1 MKIPENWKTK
11 LEAESTHKTMS
22 LNTMSL
28 IGISLMWGHMLGLIS
43 IWWVPVTA
51 LSLMAAYGSEISKRQ
66 L

>member
-1 MKIPENWKTK
+1 MKIPDSWKQ
-11 LEAESTHKTMS
+11 ESSHKTMS
-22 LNTMSL
+22 LNTLSL